1 VAEKFLAECSGGDLR
16 VYHQRVDD
24 VTAFVLAGGKSTR
37 MGRDKAFLEIGGK
50 SLLTRA
56 MEQAKEVTE
65 EVLVVG
71 GREKFSPFGEV
82 VEDIYRERGPLGAI
96 HAALT
101 ATATEWNC
109 FLAVD
114 MPFMEAGFLRWLV
127 SEARKNEK
135 MVTVP
140 RAAGRLQPLS
150 SVYRKSFGEI
160 ARRSLEE
167 GENKIDRLFTGARAQ
182 LIEEAQLVGAGFSS
196 EMFRNVNTREEWEA
210 VISTKH

>member
-1 VAEKFLAECSGGDLR
+1 
-16 VYHQRVDD
+16 VYHRRVAG

-37 MGRDKAFLEIGGK
+37 MGQDKAFLELRGQ
-50 SLLTRA
+50 SLLARA
-56 MEQAKEVTE
+56 MEQARVVTE
-65 EVLVVG
+65 EVLIVG
-71 GREKFSPFGEV
+71 GREKFSPFGQV

-101 ATATEWNC
+101 ASATEWNC

-114 MPFMEAGFLRWLV
+114 MPFMEAAFLQWLIG
-127 SEARKNEK
+127 EARKNEK

-150 SVYRKSFGEI
+150 GVYRKSFGEI

-167 GENKIDRLFTGARAQ
+167 GENKIDRLFTGVRAQ
-182 LIEEAQLVGAGFSS
+182 VIEEAQLIGAGFSS
-196 EMFRNVNTREEWEA
+196 DMFHNVNTREEWEV
-210 VISTKH
+210 VISTEYPVPRRQNKS